1 MNINIRN
8 IATVLAIAFMASC
21 STEYNSLYKTADVEY
36 KYEAAKQC
44 YAAGHYTKAYQLLAD
59 LIHPFKGTDKAE
71 ECLFMNGM
79 CYFKLKDY
87 ETAVV
92 YFDRYYKTYPKGIYT
107 ELARFYSG
115 KASFLQSPD
124 SRLDQ
129 TPTYAAINSLQ
140 EYVEIYPY
148 SKRKD
153 EINNMIYALQDRL
166 AKKEYDA
173 AKLYFDLGT
182 YAGNCLA
189 GGNNYEACIIT
200 AENAIKTFP
209 YTKLKEDLSILI
221 LRAKFKLAQNS
232 VASKEKERF
241 QNTIDEY
248 YGFKNEFPES
258 KYLDEA
264 ERIFMHATAKVGA

>member
-44 YAAGHYTKAYQLLAD
+44 YAAGHYTKAYQLLDD

>member
-44 YAAGHYTKAYQLLAD
+44 YAAGHYTKSYQLLAD

-200 AENAIKTFP
+200 AENAIKMFP